1 MQGVVVDIGGT
12 HARFAIA
19 EVEKVRVAALGE
31 PITLKTAEHGSLQLS
46 WRAAQRELG
55 RPFPRAAGIAVASPI
70 NDELIKLTN
79 NPWIIRPAL
88 INERLE
94 VDDWVLINDF
104 GAVGHAVAQLPDDE
118 FIHLCGPDAPLP
130 RRGAIRSEEKKSELQ
145 SLLRRS
151 YAVFF

>member
-1 MQGVVVDIGGT
+1 MSLYSSPLISVFFSSRRLHTICALVTVVQT
-12 HARFAIA
+12 C
-19 EVEKVRVAALGE
+19 AL
-31 PITLKTAEHGSLQLS
+31 PIFQLA

-94 VDDWVLINDF
+94 EIGRASCRESVC
-104 GAVGHAVAQLPDDE
+104 Q
-118 FIHLCGPDAPLP
+118 
-130 RRGAIRSEEKKSELQ
+130 
-145 SLLRRS
+145 
-151 YAVFF
+151 

>member
-1 MQGVVVDIGGT
+1 MLSD
-12 HARFAIA
+12 
-19 EVEKVRVAALGE
+19 VRRIMFFCFKQKTAYERRISYWCSDVCSSDL
-31 PITLKTAEHGSLQLS
+31 TAEHGSLQLA

-118 FIHLCGPDAPLP
+118 FIHLCGQIGRASC
-130 RRGAIRSEEKKSELQ
+130 RERVCQ
-145 SLLRRS
+145 
-151 YAVFF
+151 YV